1 MKDRLQV
8 LLSEET
14 HAEIRV
20 LVDKYEVSESSIL
33 AMLVRLGLDIFKA
46 AISEEYTQMLKMLE
60 KPEYKV
66 HHQVKKVENESEK
79 S

>member
-66 HHQVKKVENESEK
+66 LHKVKKVENESEK